1 MTAPLN
7 PSKSSAAPFLSDPS
21 SEREGLVVLAVHGG
35 AGGDGP
41 WRGMTDADPQRIV
54 CMRTLLADLGAQLAS
69 GELTATEA
77 VTLAVEAMEDEP
89 LFNAGKGSVLDEH
102 CEVSMDASIMQGSDQ
117 AAGAVIGM
125 KSTRNPI
132 RAAHRLLNK
141 GWPVMLTGSAGD
153 KFAEQEGLEQVDLA
167 WLKTDLRLAQ
177 WTKWKNHRLR
187 PGATDEEDALLDHD
201 GDDDGWGTVGA
212 VAMDADGNL
221 AAATSTGGM
230 TGKPVG
236 RVGDTGIIG
245 AGTWADST
253 IAVSCTGV
261 GEAFIRTAAAHS
273 MAVHHQTLSLVQ
285 AAERVLEDVKP
296 FEGRGGLIALN
307 AKGDVVMPF
316 QTMLMYRGV
325 YQDGETQVGIGPEFI
340 QS

>member
-1 MTAPLN
+1 M
-7 PSKSSAAPFLSDPS
+7 
-21 SEREGLVVLAVHGG
+21 VVLAVHGG

-41 WRGMTDADPQRIV
+41 WRGMTDADPQRIA
-54 CMRTLLADLGAQLAS
+54 CMQLLLENLGGRLAS

-102 CEVSMDASIMQGSDQ
+102 CQVSMDASIMRGSDQ
-117 AAGAVIGM
+117 AAGAVIGL
-125 KSTRNPI
+125 KTSRHPI
-132 RAAHRLLNK
+132 RAAQRLLVK

-153 KFAEQEGLEQVDLA
+153 RFAEQEGLEQVGLP
-167 WLKTDLRLAQ
+167 WLKTDLRQAQ
-177 WTKWKNHRLR
+177 WTKWKDLQLR

-201 GDDDGWGTVGA
+201 GNDDGWGTVGA
-212 VAMDADGNL
+212 VALDVHGNL

-230 TGKPVG
+230 TGKPSG

-245 AGTWADST
+245 AGTWADSA

-261 GEAFIRTAAAHS
+261 GEAFIRTVAAHS
-273 MAVHHQTLSLVQ
+273 MAIHHQTASLVQ
-285 AAERVLEDVKP
+285 AAERVLDEVKP
-296 FEGRGGLIALN
+296 FGGRGGLIALN
-307 AKGDVVMPF
+307 ALGEVVMPF

-325 YQDGETQVGIGPEFI
+325 YQDGGIRVGIGPEFI